1 MPISFT
7 RGLAIVGLGALLL
20 GLILAAILLLAQGDE
35 NAPIEIVVPPATTA
49 AQSAE
54 TLNPDQLNG
63 QATALQVYVT
73 GAVANP
79 GVYTMAPGD
88 RLTDAVAA
96 AGGATVDAQLA
107 AINMALRVQDEGH
120 YHVPRVGETPPVFL
134 SPLTSQPQ
142 ARAGDNGLLDLNTAS
157 ADFTIPPHNRIQHD
171 WKSVEG
177 LFLLPARTT

>member
-7 RGLAIVGLGALLL
+7 RGIAIVGLGALLL
-20 GLILAAILLLAQGDE
+20 GLILAAILLLAQDGE
-35 NAPIEIVVPPATTA
+35 NAPIEILVPPATTA

-54 TLNPDQLNG
+54 TLNPAQLNG
-63 QATALQVYVT
+63 QATELQVYVT

-96 AGGATVDAQLA
+96 AGGGTVDAQLA

-120 YHVPRVGETPPVFL
+120 YHVPRVGETPPVSL
-134 SPLTSQPQ
+134 SPLTSQRQ
-142 ARAGDNGLLDLNTAS
+142 STAGDNGLLDLNTAS
-157 ADFTIPPHNRIQHD
+157 AVFTIC
-171 WKSVEG
+171 
-177 LFLLPARTT
+177 